1 MCRKSGAFAKIIIF
15 IISVKEIFLVYTKSD
30 IAKVNDLFE
39 GDLTGDNKL
48 VNANNVLKGKL
59 LESETLRYCWRC

>member
-15 IISVKEIFLVYTKSD
+15 IISVKENFLVYTKSD

-39 GDLTGDNKL
+39 GGLTGDDKL
-48 VNANNVLKGKL
+48 VHANNVLKGKL
-59 LESETLRYCWRC
+59 LESEILRCCWRC